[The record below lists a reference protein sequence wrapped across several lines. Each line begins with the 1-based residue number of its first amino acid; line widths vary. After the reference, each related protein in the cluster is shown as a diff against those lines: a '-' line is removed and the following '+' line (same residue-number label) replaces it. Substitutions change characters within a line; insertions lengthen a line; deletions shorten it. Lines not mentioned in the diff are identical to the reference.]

1 MRKPASAGT
10 LQSHDRSPPGPRSR
24 LPLLDPACEFA
35 VFRPRALAGRL
46 VVVRQLVIL
55 GAGELARQI
64 AGLVEDINQDTD
76 TYTLVGVLDR
86 DTDKA
91 SADLPVLGDDDLLG
105 RLDADYVLGVGAPDL
120 RRKVG
125 EKADGLGATAASLV
139 HPLARVGRGATVG
152 PGALLLEGTHVLY
165 GATVGRHALVNV
177 SSIIGH
183 DSHVGDY
190 VTLATSATVGARATI
205 GDEVMLGMGS
215 IVMNDAKV
223 GDRSVVGAGAVVT
236 RDVPPDTC
244 VAGVP
249 ARPLPTR

>member
-1 MRKPASAGT
+1 M
-10 LQSHDRSPPGPRSR
+10 
-24 LPLLDPACEFA
+24 
-35 VFRPRALAGRL
+35 
-46 VVVRQLVIL
+46 RQLVIL

-64 AGLVEDINQDTD
+64 AGLVEDINENTE
-76 TYTLVGVLDR
+76 TCTLVGVLDR
-86 DTDKA
+86 NADAA
-91 SADLPVLGDDDLLG
+91 SAALPVLGGDELLA
-105 RLDADYVLGVGAPDL
+105 RLDAEYVLGVGAPEL
-120 RRKVG
+120 RRRVG
-125 EKADGLGATAASLV
+125 EKADRLGATAASLV
-139 HPLARVGRGATVG
+139 HPLARIGRGATVG

-165 GATVGRHALVNV
+165 GATVGRHVLVNV
-177 SSIIGH
+177 NSIIGH
-183 DSHVGDY
+183 DSRVGDH

-205 GDEVMLGMGS
+205 GDEVMLGMGA